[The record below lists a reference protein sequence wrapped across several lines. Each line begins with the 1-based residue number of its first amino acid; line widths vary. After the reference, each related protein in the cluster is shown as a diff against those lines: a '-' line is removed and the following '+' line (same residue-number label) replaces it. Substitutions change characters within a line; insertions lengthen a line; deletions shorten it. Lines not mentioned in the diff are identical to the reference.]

1 MKINFELMTE
11 FLKRQRFEQKK
22 VQSDI
27 AKEIGVSVTTYRN
40 YENNPKTID
49 LETGIKINQALNCNI
64 FEFFLDSMLQ
74 NATKHQE

>member
-27 AKEIGVSVTTYRN
+27 AREIGVSVTTYRN

-74 NATKHQE
+74 NATKN

>member
-1 MKINFELMTE
+1 MTE

-27 AKEIGVSVTTYRN
+27 AREIGVSVTTYRN
-40 YENNPKTID
+40 YENNPRTID

-74 NATKHQE
+74 NATK

>member
-1 MKINFELMTE
+1 ML
-11 FLKRQRFEQKK
+11 
-22 VQSDI
+22 
-27 AKEIGVSVTTYRN
+27 IGVSVTTYRN

>member
-27 AKEIGVSVTTYRN
+27 AREIGVSVTTYRN
-40 YENNPKTID
+40 YENNPRTID

-74 NATKHQE
+74 NATK

>member
-27 AKEIGVSVTTYRN
+27 AREIGVSVTTYRN
-40 YENNPKTID
+40 YENNPRTID

-74 NATKHQE
+74 NAIK